1 MISLLHLKIEEHLT
15 VDSNGLP
22 DVFMRPCNQVMQM
35 IFTSNLPMQQFWHT
49 GHVHVAPQKP
59 SNCQLTQAT
68 ERDGL
73 TFLRLAKPQE
83 QVLMKTQATSNKI
96 WAKLSHKE
104 RAKNSTKAIIDKC
117 KTVELT
123 YG

>member
-1 MISLLHLKIEEHLT
+1 
-15 VDSNGLP
+15 
-22 DVFMRPCNQVMQM
+22 MRPYNKVMQM

-83 QVLMKTQATSNKI
+83 QVLMKTQAMSFEQNMGKVVS
-96 WAKLSHKE
+96 L
-104 RAKNSTKAIIDKC
+104 
-117 KTVELT
+117 
-123 YG
+123 